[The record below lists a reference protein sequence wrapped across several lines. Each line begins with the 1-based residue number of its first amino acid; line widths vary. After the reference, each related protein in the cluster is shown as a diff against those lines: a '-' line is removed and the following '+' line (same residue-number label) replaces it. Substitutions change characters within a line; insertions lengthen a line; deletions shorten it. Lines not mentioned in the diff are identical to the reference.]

1 MLPRVQGWLTSV
13 HPQPKVQNLRILH
26 ILLGHGTIIVCHSN
40 QNHLMSIWI
49 IVLPRVQAWLTLLH
63 PQPKVQN
70 LRIWH
75 ILLGHSTIIVCHS
88 NQNHLSIWIIVLSW
102 VQGWLTSV
110 HPQPKVQNLRIW
122 HILLGHGS
130 IIVCHSNQNHLRS
143 IWIIVLPRLID
154 LDSSTTKSSKL
165 TIKFSLLKVH
175 RTRQLTNDKLLVRR
189 PLTLPLI
196 ETTPL
201 ITFLIVKLV
210 RQRRH

>member
-26 ILLGHGTIIVCHSN
+26 VLLGHDTIIVCHSN

-88 NQNHLSIWIIVLSW
+88 NQNHL
-102 VQGWLTSV
+102 
-110 HPQPKVQNLRIW
+110 
-122 HILLGHGS
+122 
-130 IIVCHSNQNHLRS
+130 RS

-175 RTRQLTNDKLLVRR
+175 RTRQLTNGKLLVRR

-201 ITFLIVKLV
+201 ITFLIFKLV